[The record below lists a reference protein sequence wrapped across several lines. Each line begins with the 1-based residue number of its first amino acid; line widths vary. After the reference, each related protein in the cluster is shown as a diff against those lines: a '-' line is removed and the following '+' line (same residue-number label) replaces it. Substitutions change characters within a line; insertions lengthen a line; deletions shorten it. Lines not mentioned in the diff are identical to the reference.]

1 MANIVDSGKVVIVA
15 ERGGL
20 NRQESV
26 AVALARLEERVA
38 HMHSD
43 MNEMKADISQ
53 LRATANRWRGAFI
66 VLLGIGGAFGVLLN
80 LLIVGITAF
89 NLVSSRKEL
98 FIGCKGL
105 FPSILSSTVLPS
117 RNTSSKVRIAPI
129 SRC

>member
-43 MNEMKADISQ
+43 
-53 LRATANRWRGAFI
+53 
-66 VLLGIGGAFGVLLN
+66 
-80 LLIVGITAF
+80 
-89 NLVSSRKEL
+89 
-98 FIGCKGL
+98 
-105 FPSILSSTVLPS
+105 
-117 RNTSSKVRIAPI
+117 
-129 SRC
+129 

>member
-20 NRQESV
+20 NRQESI

-80 LLIVGITAF
+80 FLIGWF
-89 NLVSSRKEL
+89 N
-98 FIGCKGL
+98 
-105 FPSILSSTVLPS
+105 
-117 RNTSSKVRIAPI
+117 
-129 SRC
+129 